1 MTLRQKR
8 VPRRQRLIE
17 IGLELFS
24 TRSYDEVA
32 IDDIADE
39 AGIAKG
45 LLYYY
50 FPTKH
55 DFYVAVVRSAAEQ
68 LLAMTNPDET
78 LPPLERLRRG
88 LTAYLTYVE
97 QHADA
102 YRALLRGGVGVDRQV
117 AAIVDEVRTEYARR
131 VCQGLLGGREPSPP
145 VGVAVSGWV
154 GFVEALSLAW
164 LEQREIEKET
174 LCELAVTA
182 LLAIVEKT
190 PDGRQVLHS
199 SVHEAD

>member
-1 MTLRQKR
+1 MTLRHER
-8 VPRRQRLIE
+8 VPRRQLLIE

-39 AGIAKG
+39 AGISKG

-68 LLAMTNPDET
+68 LLAVTDADEA
-78 LPPLERLRRG
+78 LPPLERLRLG
-88 LTAYLTYVE
+88 LDAYLTYVE
-97 QHADA
+97 QHANA
-102 YRALLRGGVGVDRQV
+102 YRALLRGGVGIDVEV
-117 AAIVDEVRTEYARR
+117 AAIVDEVRMKYARR
-131 VCQGLLGGREPSPP
+131 VLQGLLGEQEPSPLAR
-145 VGVAVSGWV
+145 VAVNGWI

-164 LEQREIEKET
+164 LGQREIEKEA

-182 LLAIVEKT
+182 LLTIIEKV
-190 PDGRQVLHS
+190 PDGQS
-199 SVHEAD
+199 SFVG